1 MTLLYMSNG
10 TEAVR
15 IDNLVRNEQG
25 STLLKKTLQVD
36 RGETLV
42 DIAAYCLMPNHFH
55 LLLREKE
62 EGGVSR
68 FMQKMTTA
76 YTMYFNKRYD
86 RTGALLQGKFKSQH
100 AKDDRYL
107 RYLIAYIHLNPIQLF
122 ETRWKEVGIKN
133 KKGAEEFLD
142 KYKYSSF
149 LDFCK
154 KDRDESVL
162 VNPDAIP
169 SYFDTPADFKESM
182 TGWLTYKNEQGST
195 LLK

>member
-1 MTLLYMSNG
+1 MGFREKFVPGERYHIYNRGTEKRKIFLGSRDYDRFLTLLYMSNG

-100 AKDDRYL
+100 AKD
-107 RYLIAYIHLNPIQLF
+107 
-122 ETRWKEVGIKN
+122 
-133 KKGAEEFLD
+133 
-142 KYKYSSF
+142 
-149 LDFCK
+149 
-154 KDRDESVL
+154 
-162 VNPDAIP
+162 
-169 SYFDTPADFKESM
+169 
-182 TGWLTYKNEQGST
+182 
-195 LLK
+195 